1 MRWKRCSNDRSI
13 SSIARPS
20 RPAAIISAGAAY
32 WRAQRPSMPPDQTGE
47 SWRDA
52 ALLLDMALAAEDALS
67 FVAGLDERAFLAS
80 DLYQSAVIRK
90 LEVIGEAAGR
100 VSKSFCTAHPE
111 IPWREMT
118 GLRHRLIHGYG
129 DVRLDIVWRVTTE
142 MLPGLIAAL
151 RPLIPPEAD
160 RD

>member
-1 MRWKRCSNDRSI
+1 
-13 SSIARPS
+13 
-20 RPAAIISAGAAY
+20 
-32 WRAQRPSMPPDQTGE
+32 MPPDHSGG

-67 FVAGLDERAFLAS
+67 FVADLDERTFLAS
-80 DLYQSAVIRK
+80 DLHQSAVIRK

-100 VSKSFCTAHPE
+100 VSKSFCAAHSE

-129 DVRLDIVWRVTTE
+129 DVRLDIVWRVVTE
-142 MLPGLIAAL
+142 KLPDLVAVL

-160 RD
+160 HDDD